1 MRLPRAN
8 RAKGAIQIKDD
19 LALWRSDFDE
29 PLPPVTRNEL
39 LTRLGLEAEETE
51 SVYAAPSRMSD
62 LKAAAAA

>member
-1 MRLPRAN
+1 MRWPRGR
-8 RAKGAIQIKDD
+8 RAQGAIEIRDD

-51 SVYAAPSRMSD
+51 AVLSVPLRAPD
-62 LKAAAAA
+62 VKAVAVA